1 MAPGSSHDTLLKGF
15 LMVFGWGLFNLCVVA
30 PFTFMI
36 LGAAVCE
43 GKIACTGQR
52 PHFVVAWLIL
62 TQLWSLATAVL
73 IHKIT
78 EKRGGAE
85 RVLPGTAA
93 ATVDW
98 SDAAALDAAFAN
110 WVEYD
115 SSSAHAVLHSS
126 LGVWLSPHYPILGF
140 ALCALNALAL
150 AGFARFFSAF
160 YCAAA
165 FLCGCGWFATG
176 VLTLRGQRR
185 RSRPLFLATNVA
197 IGVACA
203 AEALSSIGRASVY
216 LIAFNLLWAATCGF
230 GLGVVV
236 AVFPHKTNSW
246 RATLVSFKLWDSGGA
261 VLWGLFYVAR
271 PTFGAIYLFFGMS
284 YLASMSTTL
293 SVLSE
298 AKYREV
304 LRRADDLARND
315 ARRYDEVWAA
325 LAAPRPPVAKVVED
339 GGTGPTPARA
349 LGWTPRP
356 LAAQV
361 ADLEASYA
369 AAMAPAER
377 RQKRQRAASVGALF
391 REAVDV
397 FPLVFAK
404 LEALKGG
411 GELGGGVKGVP
422 RAFQKAWRSY
432 AGDHRKLCDVM
443 RASLVF
449 DDVDEITEAL
459 KRVVDDPDLVLV
471 PQAPD
476 KNRFAAPAGVFGYR
490 DLQLAAVLRTDE
502 AKKRKLDGHVFEI
515 QLHLRAFEHLKREGG
530 GHRTYV
536 SSRNLR
542 CS

>member
-1 MAPGSSHDTLLKGF
+1 
-15 LMVFGWGLFNLCVVA
+15 
-30 PFTFMI
+30 MI
-36 LGAAVCE
+36 LVAAVCE

-52 PHFVVAWLIL
+52 PHFVATWLIL

-85 RVLPGTAA
+85 KVLPRTAA

-115 SSSAHAVLHSS
+115 SSSTHAVLHSS

-150 AGFARFFSAF
+150 
-160 YCAAA
+160 
-165 FLCGCGWFATG
+165 
-176 VLTLRGQRR
+176 RR
-185 RSRPLFLATNVA
+185 RSRPLFLATNVV

-203 AEALSSIGRASVY
+203 AEALSSVGRASAY
-216 LIAFNLLWAATCGF
+216 LVAFNLLWAATCGF

-271 PTFGAIYLFFGMS
+271 PTVGALYLFFGMS

-304 LRRADDLARND
+304 LRRADDLARSD
-315 ARRYDEVWAA
+315 ARRYDDVWAA

-349 LGWTPRP
+349 LGRTPRP
-356 LAAQV
+356 LAEQV
-361 ADLEASYA
+361 ADLEASRSRA
-369 AAMAPAER
+369 AASSA
-377 RQKRQRAASVGALF
+377 AASG
-391 REAVDV
+391 
-397 FPLVFAK
+397 
-404 LEALKGG
+404 
-411 GELGGGVKGVP
+411 GVP

-432 AGDHRKLCDVM
+432 AGDHRKLCDVV

-449 DDVDEITEAL
+449 DDVDEIAEAL

-530 GHRTYV
+530 GHRTSV